1 MIVVSYMNKLM
12 LALARDFSSLPYRH
26 LRAAEVFM
34 TWWLASP
41 RASDPGQPVPS
52 FDSFFYWAI
61 GYSFLAVNPDYLV
74 LTLALWAK

>member
-1 MIVVSYMNKLM
+1 MNKLM

-41 RASDPGQPVPS
+41 RVRDPTENKKEARMS
-52 FDSFFYWAI
+52 FMTWPQKLHGVIFATSY
-61 GYSFLAVNPDYLV
+61 
-74 LTLALWAK
+74 